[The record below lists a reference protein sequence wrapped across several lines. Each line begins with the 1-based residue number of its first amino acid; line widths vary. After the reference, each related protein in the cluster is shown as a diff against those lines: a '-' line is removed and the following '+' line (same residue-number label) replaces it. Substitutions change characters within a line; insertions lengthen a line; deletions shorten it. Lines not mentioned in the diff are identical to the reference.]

1 MLKRHLRQKV
11 HGKGET
17 SILPRE
23 NRKTTLFRKLR
34 VTQKH
39 ISSTPGVGAREKLW
53 KRKNNYSGT
62 EKDAVIPMTH
72 LTVGRLQLFIFQYR
86 TRQDNKGLHVTTV
99 VISEEHVKLGINF
112 SFFVRRSGEG
122 G

>member
-34 VTQKH
+34 VTQKQ
-39 ISSTPGVGAREKLW
+39 ISGTPGNEAREKLW

-62 EKDAVIPMTH
+62 EKDAVVTMTH
-72 LTVGRLQLFIFQYR
+72 ETGGQFQLF
-86 TRQDNKGLHVTTV
+86 
-99 VISEEHVKLGINF
+99 F
-112 SFFVRRSGEG
+112 SSTKKDRKKRSCMLTG
-122 G
+122 